1 MKTIFISVASYR
13 DFYCSKTLESI
24 YSNAEY
30 PDRVIVGLCIQ
41 NEDADEKCVL
51 AQDTYKNN
59 IRTINIKAHEAK
71 GPTWARYLC
80 VTLMQGEDYFLQ
92 IDSHTLF
99 EKNWDSTLV
108 AMIEDIKQNTESKKV
123 VISHYPPN
131 YDDIKNETNDVHMVE
146 TLCGSFFNEDG
157 VVSFLGAEKVDMKKY
172 KYVQTP
178 HIAAGMFFCEGSCVK
193 EVPYDPYLP
202 DLFVGE
208 EILHSARIWT
218 SGYDIYTPTQIVV
231 YHLYTRD
238 DQPHVWDDKK
248 TYNNKHALNK
258 VKMLMTM
265 EPESGV
271 VIPEHVLDSIDKYGL
286 GTDRTLQQYFDY
298 AGIDLKNKKVTKQF
312 CPHKTDGPPPSPPEQ
327 SSINLN
333 GLGINGLGIN
343 ESGIDLYGLGID
355 LYGIK
360 LSYLSAAFLFLL
372 CMVIYFVV
380 VFLWIRRSKY

>member
-1 MKTIFISVASYR
+1 
-13 DFYCSKTLESI
+13 
-24 YSNAEY
+24 
-30 PDRVIVGLCIQ
+30 
-41 NEDADEKCVL
+41 
-51 AQDTYKNN
+51 
-59 IRTINIKAHEAK
+59 
-71 GPTWARYLC
+71 
-80 VTLMQGEDYFLQ
+80 
-92 IDSHTLF
+92 
-99 EKNWDSTLV
+99 
-108 AMIEDIKQNTESKKV
+108 
-123 VISHYPPN
+123 
-131 YDDIKNETNDVHMVE
+131 
-146 TLCGSFFNEDG
+146 
-157 VVSFLGAEKVDMKKY
+157 
-172 KYVQTP
+172 
-178 HIAAGMFFCEGSCVK
+178 
-193 EVPYDPYLP
+193 
-202 DLFVGE
+202 
-208 EILHSARIWT
+208 
-218 SGYDIYTPTQIVV
+218 
-231 YHLYTRD
+231 
-238 DQPHVWDDKK
+238 
-248 TYNNKHALNK
+248 
-258 VKMLMTM
+258 MLMTM